1 MVVPENVARE
11 RSPEEDIV
19 LQTDGVTVWDW
30 TYLQT
35 HRPSGLLQ
43 IASSYRRMFKKN
55 FIRNQRIIRSSK
67 CRRKRFGCNDR
78 FRHQFNII

>member
-35 HRPSGLLQ
+35 HWTSGLLQ
-43 IASSYRRMFKKN
+43 IASSYRKMFKN
-55 FIRNQRIIRSSK
+55 SWIRNQ
-67 CRRKRFGCNDR
+67 
-78 FRHQFNII
+78 